1 MPIGVLTF
9 IRTPRRALH
18 VLLATL
24 VVVSG
29 LSTASPA
36 SAGPISLGPLAPS
49 SLTLTPGDG
58 QLTADWT
65 ESSTNGHSPIDYYHL
80 WVYPEADEDNY
91 TTVDV
96 PASTLT
102 YSATGLTNGTSFCVT
117 IQTYNIDGYDSDNMK
132 SACATPVESAPSASP
147 TPEPSDTSSATP
159 TPSDTA
165 SPMPSDTA
173 SATPTPSDTA
183 SATPSPSASNLADQ
197 GITYYVDGDG
207 HAVVTGCDGTCPSSL
222 NIPFMLNNYSTLVTS
237 IASYAFANQTLS
249 AVTIP
254 WSVVTIGDQAFEG
267 NALTTLTIQG
277 APSIGYAAFK
287 DNILTSVTMSSNAP
301 VDGGDVF
308 ANNTDLTAIDVT
320 HGTTGWGST
329 WGGISVRVGPAF
341 TYTLDGDGNATL
353 TGAIGTPDSPFVVPD
368 SIEGHPVT
376 GISDWA
382 FSGLALTSP
391 TLPNTLKSIGRY
403 AFRYST
409 VSAVTIP
416 SSVTYIG
423 SRAFAHT
430 ALTSV
435 VFEGDA
441 PATGSGPLFEN
452 SPLTAIDVP
461 YGASGWSESFSGVTV
476 RVAVP
481 FTYSTDADN
490 KVTITGCLNSCPS
503 DVVIPSSIEGHPVTA
518 IGDAA
523 FQGKGLTSV
532 TFPDSLVSIGNWAFE
547 NNSLTSVTLPA
558 SLTTL
563 SAGAFYINSLTS
575 VTVPSSVTTIEDYT
589 FAKNSL
595 TSVTFE
601 GNAPS
606 EGNNVFENNPG
617 LTGITVTYGTTG
629 WGSTYYGKTVLI
641 ASPFTYET
649 DGDNNASIT
658 GCLNSC
664 PSDVVIP
671 SSIEGHPVTAIG
683 DAAFQGKGLTSV
695 TFPDSLVSI
704 GNWAFEN
711 NSLTSVTLPA
721 SLTTLSAG
729 AFYINSL
736 TSVTVPSSV
745 TTIED
750 YTFAKNSLTSVTFEG
765 NAPSGNNVFEN
776 NPELTGITVTY
787 GTTGW
792 GSTWSG
798 AAVNVVGAPT
808 PPPAPVGKPA
818 SAPKI
823 RAVKAGN
830 GRVTI
835 TYLAPKKNGGTDIT
849 GYEYTVDDGATW
861 TAVDVSSTATSLVIT
876 GLDNGTRYT
885 VKVRAVNGAG
895 GGAASNARAFTP
907 RTVASAPTNVVL
919 SGRSGRIKVEF
930 EAPVSNGG
938 AAITRYGYSING
950 RPVQNFGSAS
960 TTQWIK
966 NLPNNVTYT
975 VQVVALNAAGWGA
988 ASEVLEATPHR

>member
-18 VLLATL
+18 LLLAAL

-36 SAGPISLGPLAPS
+36 SARMWPPLAPTS
-49 SLTLTPGDG
+49 VTLTPGDG
-58 QLTADWT
+58 QLTADWP
-65 ESSTNGHSPIDYYHL
+65 EASMNGNSPIDRYT
-80 WVYPEADEDNY
+80 VYVFPEEDPDSASI
-91 TTVDV
+91 VDV

-102 YSATGLTNGTSFCVT
+102 YTATGLTNGTSFCVA
-117 IQTYNIDGYDSDNMK
+117 IETYNWDGYRAPTITQ
-132 SACATPVESAPSASP
+132 ACATPVASTPSASP
-147 TPEPSDTSSATP
+147 TPEPSDTASPSAS
-159 TPSDTA
+159 PSDT
-165 SPMPSDTA
+165 
-173 SATPTPSDTA
+173 
-183 SATPSPSASNLADQ
+183 ATPSPSASSLADQ

-249 AVTIP
+249 SVTIP
-254 WSVVTIGDQAFEG
+254 WSVVTIGDHAFEG

-287 DNILTSVTMSSNAP
+287 DNNLTSVTMGHNAP

-308 ANNTDLTAIDVT
+308 AANSGLTAIDVT
-320 HGTTGWGST
+320 HGTSGWSAT
-329 WGGISVRVGPAF
+329 WGGIPVRVGPAF

-376 GISDWA
+376 GISNWA

-391 TLPNTLKSIGRY
+391 TLPNTLKSIGSA
-403 AFRYST
+403 AFMYST
-409 VSAVTIP
+409 VSALTIP

-423 SRAFAHT
+423 SAAFANT
-430 ALTSV
+430 ALTSI

-441 PATGSGPLFEN
+441 PSTGSDPLFEG
-452 SPLTAIDVP
+452 SPLTAVDAP
-461 YGASGWSESFSGVTV
+461 YGATGWTESFSGVTV

-481 FTYSTDADN
+481 FTYTTDSDN
-490 KVTITGCLNSCPS
+490 NVTITGCLNSCPS
-503 DVVIPSSIEGHPVTA
+503 DVVIPSSIEGHPVTQIGEEAFMEKGINSVSLPNSLKAIGVAAFSGNSLRSLVIPASVTTLGSAAFRNNLLTSLVIPESVHDLGSYTFINNRLVSLTFEGNMPNGGAGALTGNGNSQLTAITVAYGTTGWGSTYYGKTVLIASPFTYESDGDNNATITGCKKSCPSEMVIPSTIDGHPVTA

-563 SAGAFYINSLTS
+563 SAGAFYINAFTS
-575 VTVPSSVTTIEDYT
+575 VTVPSSVTTIEDLT

-629 WGSTYYGKTVLI
+629 WGST
-641 ASPFTYET
+641 
-649 DGDNNASIT
+649 
-658 GCLNSC
+658 
-664 PSDVVIP
+664 
-671 SSIEGHPVTAIG
+671 
-683 DAAFQGKGLTSV
+683 
-695 TFPDSLVSI
+695 
-704 GNWAFEN
+704 
-711 NSLTSVTLPA
+711 
-721 SLTTLSAG
+721 
-729 AFYINSL
+729 
-736 TSVTVPSSV
+736 
-745 TTIED
+745 
-750 YTFAKNSLTSVTFEG
+750 
-765 NAPSGNNVFEN
+765 
-776 NPELTGITVTY
+776 
-787 GTTGW
+787 
-792 GSTWSG
+792 WSG

-823 RAVKAGN
+823 RTVKAGN
-830 GRVTI
+830 GKVRLGIWSPLRT
-835 TYLAPKKNGGTDIT
+835 GGSEIT

-861 TAVDVSSTATSLVIT
+861 TAVDSDSTATTLLIT
-876 GLDNGTRYT
+876 ELENGTRYT
-885 VKVRAVNGAG
+885 IKVRAVNSAG

-907 RTVASAPTNVVL
+907 RTVASAPTITAVT
-919 SGRSGRIKVEF
+919 GGSGRIKVEF
-930 EAPVSNGG
+930 EIPEFNGG
-938 AAITRYGYSING
+938 ANITRYGYSING
-950 RPVQNFGSAS
+950 GPIVNMGP
-960 TTQWIK
+960 TTSPMWIRGMK
-966 NLPNNVTYT
+966 NGVTYS
-975 VQVVALNAAGWGA
+975 VQIMALNAAGWGA
-988 ASEVLEATPHR
+988 ASNALDVTPHR

>member
-24 VVVSG
+24 VVISG

-36 SAGPISLGPLAPS
+36 SARTWPPLAPS

-65 ESSTNGHSPIDYYHL
+65 ESSTNGNSPIDHYTLY
-80 WVYPEADEDNY
+80 VYPEADEDSE
-91 TTVDV
+91 TSVDV

-102 YSATGLTNGTSFCVT
+102 YTATGLTNGTSFCVA
-117 IQTYNIDGYDSDNMK
+117 IETYNWDFYRSTTLTR
-132 SACATPVESAPSASP
+132 SCATPVESAPTPTP
-147 TPEPSDTSSATP
+147 TPEPSDTASPSAS
-159 TPSDTA
+159 PSDT
-165 SPMPSDTA
+165 
-173 SATPTPSDTA
+173 
-183 SATPSPSASNLADQ
+183 ATPSPSASSLTAQ

-207 HAVVTGCDGTCPSSL
+207 KAVVTGCDGACPSSL
-222 NIPFMLNNYSTLVTS
+222 SIPFMVTQGILVTS

-254 WSVVTIGDQAFEG
+254 WSVVAIGDHAFEG

-301 VDGGDVF
+301 VDGGDAF
-308 ANNTDLTAIDVT
+308 ANNTDLTAIDVK

-391 TLPNTLKSIGRY
+391 TLPNTLKSIGSA
-403 AFRYST
+403 AFMYSS
-409 VSAVTIP
+409 VSALTIP

-423 SRAFAHT
+423 SSAFANT

-441 PATGSGPLFEN
+441 PSIGSGPLFES
-452 SPLTAIDVP
+452 SPLTAVDVP
-461 YGASGWSESFSGVTV
+461 YGATGWSESFSGVTV

-481 FTYSTDADN
+481 FTYTTDSDN
-490 KVTITGCLNSCPS
+490 NVTITGCLNSCPS
-503 DVVIPSSIEGHPVTA
+503 DVVIPSSIEGHPVTQIGEEA
-518 IGDAA
+518 FMEKGINSVSLPDSLTAIGVAAFSGNSLSSLVIPASVTTLGSGAFRNNLLTSLVIPESVNDLGWYTFVNNRLVSLTFEGNMPNGGQAALTGNGNNQLKSVTVAYGTTGWGSTYYGKTVVIASPFTYETDGDNNASITGCKKSCPSEMVIPSAIDGHSVTQIGDAA

-563 SAGAFYINSLTS
+563 GTGTFYINAFTS
-575 VTVPSSVTTIEDYT
+575 VTVPSSVTTIGALT

-606 EGNNVFENNPG
+606 EGNNVFENNP
-617 LTGITVTYGTTG
+617 
-629 WGSTYYGKTVLI
+629 
-641 ASPFTYET
+641 
-649 DGDNNASIT
+649 
-658 GCLNSC
+658 
-664 PSDVVIP
+664 
-671 SSIEGHPVTAIG
+671 
-683 DAAFQGKGLTSV
+683 
-695 TFPDSLVSI
+695 
-704 GNWAFEN
+704 
-711 NSLTSVTLPA
+711 
-721 SLTTLSAG
+721 
-729 AFYINSL
+729 
-736 TSVTVPSSV
+736 
-745 TTIED
+745 
-750 YTFAKNSLTSVTFEG
+750 
-765 NAPSGNNVFEN
+765 
-776 NPELTGITVTY
+776 ELTGITVTY
-787 GTTGW
+787 GATGW
-792 GSTWSG
+792 ASTFAG
-798 AAVNVVGAPT
+798 IPVNVVGEPT

-823 RAVKAGN
+823 RTVKSGN
-830 GRVTI
+830 AKVRLGIWSPLR
-835 TYLAPKKNGGTDIT
+835 NGGTEIT

-861 TAVDVSSTATSLVIT
+861 TAVDSDSTATTLLIT
-876 GLDNGTRYT
+876 GLENGTRYT
-885 VKVRAVNGAG
+885 IKVRAVNGAG

-907 RTVASAPTNVVL
+907 RTVASAPTITAVT
-919 SGRSGRIKVEF
+919 GGSGRIKVEF